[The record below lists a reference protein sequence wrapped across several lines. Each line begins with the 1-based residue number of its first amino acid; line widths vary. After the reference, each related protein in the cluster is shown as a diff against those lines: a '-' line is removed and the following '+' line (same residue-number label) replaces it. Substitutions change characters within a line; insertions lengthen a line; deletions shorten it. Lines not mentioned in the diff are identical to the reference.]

1 MALSERQ
8 TAIVELIRRHGYQ
21 GIEAL
26 AERFAVTPQTI
37 RRDVNLL
44 CEARVLRRLHG
55 GAELLSGAENLSY
68 DTRRIT
74 RLEAKRRIAEA
85 VRELVPNRASLFIGI
100 GTTLEQVALALAE
113 HEDLTVVT
121 NNLNAAMAL
130 SVNGSHRIVVAGGKL
145 RLPDRDLL
153 GEEAEALFAGYK
165 VDIGVFGVGGI
176 DEDGTLLDFDQAE
189 VRAREA
195 LAANCRTRLLVADAS
210 KFGRNATVR
219 GGSITAV
226 DRFVTDRPPPPAV
239 AELLAQAGVEV
250 VLAAPAPAE
259 EQSDVA

>member
-1 MALSERQ
+1 MALTERQ
-8 TAIVELIRRHGYQ
+8 NAIVDLIRRHGYQ
-21 GIEAL
+21 AIEAL
-26 AERFAVTPQTI
+26 AERFSVTPQTI
-37 RRDVNLL
+37 RRDVNQL

-74 RLEAKRRIAEA
+74 HLEGKRRIAEKL
-85 VRELVPNRASLFIGI
+85 RTLVPNRASLFIGI

-113 HEDLTVVT
+113 HEDLTIVT

-130 SVNGSHRIVVAGGKL
+130 SVNGSHSIVVAGGKL

-165 VDIGVFGVGGI
+165 VDFGVFGVGGI
-176 DEDGTLLDFDQAE
+176 DEDGTLLDFDPAE

-195 LAANCRTRLLVADAS
+195 LAANCRTRVLVADVT

-219 GGSITAV
+219 GGSIREV
-226 DRFVTDRPPPPAV
+226 DCFVTDRPPPARV
-239 AELLAQAGVEV
+239 AQLLAEAGVAV
-250 VLAAPAPAE
+250 HLAE
-259 EQSDVA
+259 ESLEEKSHVV